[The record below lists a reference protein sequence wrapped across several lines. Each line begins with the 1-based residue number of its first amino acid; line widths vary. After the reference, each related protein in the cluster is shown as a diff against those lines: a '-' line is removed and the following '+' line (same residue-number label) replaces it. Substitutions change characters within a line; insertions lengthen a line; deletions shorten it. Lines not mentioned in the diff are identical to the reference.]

1 MVKQTVNS
9 NVAIFLGLFT
19 HMKLLPL
26 LSLIAN
32 VNATVAQ
39 LWKIEAQNPN
49 LWSSFFGAIQN
60 LYFVPRSCQDMA
72 WHDNPIRKLDE
83 RAKNVQIEKQGRE
96 TCSNL
101 KP

>member
-19 HMKLLPL
+19 DMKLLPL
-26 LSLIAN
+26 LSIIAN

-49 LWSSFFGAIQN
+49 L
-60 LYFVPRSCQDMA
+60 
-72 WHDNPIRKLDE
+72 
-83 RAKNVQIEKQGRE
+83 
-96 TCSNL
+96 
-101 KP
+101 

>member
-1 MVKQTVNS
+1 
-9 NVAIFLGLFT
+9 
-19 HMKLLPL
+19 MKLLPL

-60 LYFVPRSCQDMA
+60 LYFVPRSCQDIKNKQTNKKNKKKGK
-72 WHDNPIRKLDE
+72 DNSPWDNYYYSIFQTRLIRRIKLHCVLSHYLGE
-83 RAKNVQIEKQGRE
+83 GMWA
-96 TCSNL
+96 
-101 KP
+101 